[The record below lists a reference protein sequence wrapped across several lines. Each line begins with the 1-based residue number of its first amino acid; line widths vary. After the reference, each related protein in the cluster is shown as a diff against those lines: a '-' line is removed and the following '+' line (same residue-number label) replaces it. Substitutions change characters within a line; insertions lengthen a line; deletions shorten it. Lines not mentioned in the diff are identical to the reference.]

1 MKVNKFFATALAVI
15 AMVGF
20 VACNQPNQPDDPTQ
34 GQTPN
39 DSTNVVPNDTTKDE
53 PTAQLELTET
63 SITLK
68 VGETH
73 QLTANVPVETWAT
86 SDAAV
91 ATVADGLVTA
101 LAEGY
106 AIISATAAG
115 VTKTCVVLVEKA
127 DDPNTGGDEGGTVGV
142 KGTKIWPIVLDAVTA
157 EANASKIVGD
167 LRIDDTNNFLY
178 IWAAGETY
186 VAGEGTGLN
195 FHGNT
200 EGYVALTV
208 AAPAGWSG
216 LGFCLGEPSALVAES
231 LRQLIVANPDK
242 YYLHIGMKATTQGN
256 HQFYTFNTAATS
268 FAIGT
273 ATIEA
278 GQVIG
283 DFPRDG
289 AWYEFDVPMA
299 TFAQALATTPFPTGG
314 NIFCALSGAAVGSQL
329 NLDALY
335 FYEK

>member
-1 MKVNKFFATALAVI
+1 MKTNKFFATALAVL
-15 AMVGF
+15 ALAGF
-20 VACNQPNQPDDPTQ
+20 TACDQPTPT
-34 GQTPN
+34 
-39 DSTNVVPNDTTKDE
+39 E
-53 PTAQLELTET
+53 PLELTET
-63 SITLK
+63 SVTMK

-73 QLTANVPVETWAT
+73 QLTANVAVESWT
-86 SDAAV
+86 SSNEAV

-101 LAEGY
+101 VSAGN

-115 VTKTCVVLVEKA
+115 VTKTCVVLVEA
-127 DDPNTGGDEGGTVGV
+127 SGSTGNNGTTAQV

-208 AAPAGWSG
+208 AAPQGWSG
-216 LGFCLGEPSALVAES
+216 LGFCLGEASAAAAEQ
-231 LRQLIVANPDK
+231 LRQAIVANPDK
-242 YYLHIGMKATTQGN
+242 YFLHIAMKATTPGN
-256 HQFYTFNTAATS
+256 HQFYTFNDAVTS
-268 FAIGT
+268 FAVGT

-278 GQVIG
+278 GAVIG
-283 DFPRDG
+283 DFTRDG
-289 AWYEFDVPMA
+289 SWAEFDVPMA
-299 TFAQALATTPFPTGG
+299 NFAAALANIPFPTGG

-329 NLDALY
+329 NLDAVY

>member
-1 MKVNKFFATALAVI
+1 MKTNKIFATALAVL
-15 AMVGF
+15 ALVGF
-20 VACNQPNQPDDPTQ
+20 TACEQKNQPT
-34 GQTPN
+34 
-39 DSTNVVPNDTTKDE
+39 E
-53 PTAQLELTET
+53 PLTLTET
-63 SITLK
+63 SVTLK

-73 QLTANVPVETWAT
+73 QLVANVTVESWT
-86 SDAAV
+86 SSNEAV

-101 LAEGY
+101 VSAGN

-115 VTKTCVVLVEKA
+115 VTKTCVVLVEA
-127 DDPNTGGDEGGTVGV
+127 AGSTGDNTTAAQV
-142 KGTKIWPIVLDAVTA
+142 KGTKIWPIILDAVTA
-157 EANASKIVGD
+157 EANAAKIVGD

-208 AAPAGWSG
+208 AAPQGWSG
-216 LGFCLGEPSALVAES
+216 LGFCLGEASAAAAEQ
-231 LRQLIVANPDK
+231 LRQAIVANPDK
-242 YYLHIGMKATTQGN
+242 YFLHIAMKATTPGN
-256 HQFYTFNTAATS
+256 HQFYTFNDAVTS
-268 FAIGT
+268 FAVGT

-278 GQVIG
+278 GAVIG
-283 DFPRDG
+283 DFTRDG
-289 AWYEFDVPMA
+289 SWAEFDVPMA
-299 TFAQALATTPFPTGG
+299 NFAAALANIPFPTGG

-329 NLDALY
+329 NLDAVY

>member
-1 MKVNKFFATALAVI
+1 MKTNKFFATALAVL
-15 AMVGF
+15 ALAGF
-20 VACNQPNQPDDPTQ
+20 TACEPDTPT
-34 GQTPN
+34 TP
-39 DSTNVVPNDTTKDE
+39 
-53 PTAQLELTET
+53 LELTET
-63 SITLK
+63 SVTLK

-73 QLTANVPVETWAT
+73 QLTANVAVESWT
-86 SDAAV
+86 SSNEAV

-101 LAEGY
+101 VSAGN

-115 VTKTCVVLVEKA
+115 VTKTCVVLVEA
-127 DDPNTGGDEGGTVGV
+127 SGSTGNNGTTAQV

-208 AAPAGWSG
+208 AAPQGWSG
-216 LGFCLGEPSALVAES
+216 LGFCLGEASAAAAEQ
-231 LRQLIVANPDK
+231 LRQAIVANPDK
-242 YYLHIGMKATTQGN
+242 YFLHIAMKATTPGN
-256 HQFYTFNTAATS
+256 HQFYTFNDAVTS
-268 FAIGT
+268 FAVGT

-278 GQVIG
+278 GAVIG
-283 DFPRDG
+283 DFTRDG
-289 AWYEFDVPMA
+289 SWAEFDVPMA
-299 TFAQALATTPFPTGG
+299 NFAAALANIPFPTGG

-329 NLDALY
+329 NLDAVY

>member
-1 MKVNKFFATALAVI
+1 MKTNKFFATALAVI
-15 AMVGF
+15 ALVGF
-20 VACNQPNQPDDPTQ
+20 TACEQKNPVET
-34 GQTPN
+34 
-39 DSTNVVPNDTTKDE
+39 
-53 PTAQLELTET
+53 LELTET

-68 VGETH
+68 VGDTH
-73 QLTANVPVETWAT
+73 QLTANVAVESWT
-86 SDAAV
+86 SSNPAVAAV
-91 ATVADGLVTA
+91 SNGLVVA
-101 LAEGY
+101 VAEGT
-106 AIISATAAG
+106 AIVSATAAG
-115 VTKTCVVLVEKA
+115 VTKTCVVLVTA
-127 DDPNTGGDEGGTVGV
+127 DATQGNGNGNGNTTAAQV

-208 AAPAGWSG
+208 AAPQGWSG
-216 LGFCLGEPSALVAES
+216 LGFCLGDASAAAAEQ
-231 LRQLIVANPDK
+231 LRQAIVANPDK
-242 YYLHIGMKATTQGN
+242 YFLHIAMKATTSGN
-256 HQFYTFNTAATS
+256 HQFYTFNDAATS
-268 FAIGT
+268 FAVGT
-273 ATIEA
+273 ATIEK

-283 DFPRDG
+283 DFTRDG
-289 AWYEFDVPMA
+289 SWAEFDVPMA
-299 TFAQALATTPFPTGG
+299 NFAAAMANLTFPTGG

-329 NLDALY
+329 NLDAVY

>member
-1 MKVNKFFATALAVI
+1 MKTNKFFATALAVL
-15 AMVGF
+15 ALVGF
-20 VACNQPNQPDDPTQ
+20 TACEQKNQPT
-34 GQTPN
+34 
-39 DSTNVVPNDTTKDE
+39 E
-53 PTAQLELTET
+53 PLTLTET
-63 SITLK
+63 SVTLK

-73 QLTANVPVETWAT
+73 QLVANVAVESWT
-86 SDAAV
+86 SSNEAV
-91 ATVADGLVTA
+91 ATVANGLVTA
-101 LAEGY
+101 VSAGN

-115 VTKTCVVLVEKA
+115 VTKTCVVLVEA
-127 DDPNTGGDEGGTVGV
+127 AGSTGGNTTAAQV
-142 KGTKIWPIVLDAVTA
+142 KGTKIWPIILDAVTA
-157 EANASKIVGD
+157 EANAAKIVGD

-208 AAPAGWSG
+208 AAPQGWSG
-216 LGFCLGEPSALVAES
+216 LGFCLGEASAAAAEQ
-231 LRQLIVANPDK
+231 LRQAIVANPDK
-242 YYLHIGMKATTQGN
+242 YFLHIAMKATTTGN
-256 HQFYTFNTAATS
+256 HQFYTFNDAATS

-278 GQVIG
+278 GQVVG
-283 DFPRDG
+283 DFKRDG
-289 AWYEFDVPMA
+289 SWAEFDIPMA
-299 TFAQALATTPFPTGG
+299 NFAAAMANLTFPTGG
-314 NIFCALSGAAVGSQL
+314 NIFCALSGNAPGSQL

>member
-1 MKVNKFFATALAVI
+1 MKTNKIFATALAVL
-15 AMVGF
+15 ALVGF
-20 VACNQPNQPDDPTQ
+20 TACEQKNQPT
-34 GQTPN
+34 
-39 DSTNVVPNDTTKDE
+39 E
-53 PTAQLELTET
+53 PLTLTET
-63 SITLK
+63 SVTLK

-73 QLTANVPVETWAT
+73 QLVANVTVESWT
-86 SDAAV
+86 SSNEAV
-91 ATVADGLVTA
+91 ATVANGLVTA
-101 LAEGY
+101 VSAGN

-115 VTKTCVVLVEKA
+115 VTKTCVVLVEA
-127 DDPNTGGDEGGTVGV
+127 AGSTGGNTTAAQV

-208 AAPAGWSG
+208 AAPQGWSG
-216 LGFCLGEPSALVAES
+216 LGFCLGEASAAAAEQ
-231 LRQLIVANPDK
+231 LRQAIVANPDK
-242 YYLHIGMKATTQGN
+242 YFLHIAMKATTPGN
-256 HQFYTFNTAATS
+256 HQFYTFNDAVTS
-268 FAIGT
+268 FAVGT

-278 GQVIG
+278 GAVIG
-283 DFPRDG
+283 DFTRDG
-289 AWYEFDVPMA
+289 SWAEFDVPMA
-299 TFAQALATTPFPTGG
+299 NFAAALANIPFPTGG
-314 NIFCALSGAAVGSQL
+314 NIFCALSGGAVGSQL
-329 NLDALY
+329 NLDAVY

>member
-1 MKVNKFFATALAVI
+1 MKTNKFFATALAVL
-15 AMVGF
+15 ALAGF
-20 VACNQPNQPDDPTQ
+20 TACDQPTPT
-34 GQTPN
+34 
-39 DSTNVVPNDTTKDE
+39 E
-53 PTAQLELTET
+53 PLELTE
-63 SITLK
+63 SSVTLK

-73 QLTANVPVETWAT
+73 QLTANVAVESWT
-86 SDAAV
+86 SSNEAV
-91 ATVADGLVTA
+91 ATVADGLITA
-101 LAEGY
+101 VSAGN

-115 VTKTCVVLVEKA
+115 VTKTCVVLVEA
-127 DDPNTGGDEGGTVGV
+127 SGSTGNNGTTAQV

-208 AAPAGWSG
+208 AAPQGWSG
-216 LGFCLGEPSALVAES
+216 LGFCLGEASAAAAEQ
-231 LRQLIVANPDK
+231 LRQAIVANPDK
-242 YYLHIGMKATTQGN
+242 YFLHIAMKATTPGN
-256 HQFYTFNTAATS
+256 HQFYTFNDAVTS
-268 FAIGT
+268 FAVGT

-278 GQVIG
+278 GAVIG
-283 DFPRDG
+283 DFTRDG
-289 AWYEFDVPMA
+289 SWAEFDVPMA
-299 TFAQALATTPFPTGG
+299 NFAAALANIPFPTGG

-329 NLDALY
+329 NLDAVY

>member
-1 MKVNKFFATALAVI
+1 MKTNKIFATALAVL
-15 AMVGF
+15 ALVGF
-20 VACNQPNQPDDPTQ
+20 TAC
-34 GQTPN
+34 
-39 DSTNVVPNDTTKDE
+39 E
-53 PTAQLELTET
+53 PKNPAETLELTET
-63 SITLK
+63 SVTLK

-73 QLTANVPVETWAT
+73 QLVANVAVESWT
-86 SDAAV
+86 SSNEAV
-91 ATVADGLVTA
+91 ATVANGLVTA
-101 LAEGY
+101 VSAGN

-115 VTKTCVVLVEKA
+115 VTKTCVVLVEA
-127 DDPNTGGDEGGTVGV
+127 AGSTGGNTTTAQV

-157 EANASKIVGD
+157 EANAAKIVGD

-200 EGYVALTV
+200 EGYVSLTV
-208 AAPAGWSG
+208 AAPQGWSG
-216 LGFCLGEPSALVAES
+216 LGFCLGEASAAAAEQ
-231 LRQLIVANPDK
+231 LRQAIVANPDK
-242 YYLHIGMKATTQGN
+242 YFLHIAMKATTPGN
-256 HQFYTFNTAATS
+256 HQFYTFNDAATS

-278 GQVIG
+278 GQVMG
-283 DFPRDG
+283 DFKRDG
-289 AWYEFDVPMA
+289 SWAEFDIPMA
-299 TFAQALATTPFPTGG
+299 NFAAAMANLTFPTGG

-329 NLDALY
+329 NLDAVY

>member
-1 MKVNKFFATALAVI
+1 MKTNKFFATALAVL
-15 AMVGF
+15 ALAGF
-20 VACNQPNQPDDPTQ
+20 TACEPKNPT
-34 GQTPN
+34 
-39 DSTNVVPNDTTKDE
+39 E
-53 PTAQLELTET
+53 PLELTE
-63 SITLK
+63 SSVTLK
-68 VGETH
+68 VGETL
-73 QLTANVPVETWAT
+73 QLTANVAVESWT
-86 SDAAV
+86 SSNEAV

-101 LAEGY
+101 VSAGN

-115 VTKTCVVLVEKA
+115 VTKTCVVLVEA
-127 DDPNTGGDEGGTVGV
+127 SGSTGNNGTTAQV

-208 AAPAGWSG
+208 AAPQGWSG
-216 LGFCLGEPSALVAES
+216 LGFCLGEASAAAAEQ
-231 LRQLIVANPDK
+231 LRQAIVANPDK
-242 YYLHIGMKATTQGN
+242 YFLHIAMKATTPGN
-256 HQFYTFNTAATS
+256 HQFYTFNDAVTS
-268 FAIGT
+268 FAVGT

-278 GQVIG
+278 GAVIG
-283 DFPRDG
+283 DFTRDG
-289 AWYEFDVPMA
+289 SWAEFDVPMA
-299 TFAQALATTPFPTGG
+299 NFAAALANIPFPTGG

-329 NLDALY
+329 NLDAVY